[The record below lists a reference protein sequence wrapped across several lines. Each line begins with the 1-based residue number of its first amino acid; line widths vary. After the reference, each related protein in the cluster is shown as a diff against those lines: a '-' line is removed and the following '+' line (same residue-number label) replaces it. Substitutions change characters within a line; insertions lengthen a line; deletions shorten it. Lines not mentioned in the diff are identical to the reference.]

1 MKTFN
6 VTVDYLKHDGG
17 IFSKATYS
25 IRARDAEEAAAIVH
39 NDLTLRGEPNFR
51 ISKVEEVHN
60 EYE

>member
-6 VTVDYLKHDGG
+6 ITVDYLKHDGG

-39 NDLTLRGEPNFR
+39 NDMALRNEPRFR
-51 ISKVEEVHN
+51 ISEVKEATEEK
-60 EYE
+60 